1 MDHSFAKEVENG
13 VASAHEALPLI
24 SRSDASPGSLGGGR
38 GSSLRRPALFL
49 ASLLAVAG
57 VFLVGFDVGIAR
69 GKEYY
74 NLDATE
80 DLHLD
85 LVNEYGSQNLTSY
98 PFLADDSY
106 GVLVE
111 PYKATEIRVG
121 NPKEWAV
128 YTFSVGSVPKASLK
142 VAELSPTVEEHVNVH
157 AVTITRTVT
166 G

>member
-38 GSSLRRPALFL
+38 GSRCGGRPFFRVAPRRR
-49 ASLLAVAG
+49 G

-85 LVNEYGSQNLTSY
+85 LVNEYGS
-98 PFLADDSY
+98 
-106 GVLVE
+106 
-111 PYKATEIRVG
+111 
-121 NPKEWAV
+121 
-128 YTFSVGSVPKASLK
+128 
-142 VAELSPTVEEHVNVH
+142 
-157 AVTITRTVT
+157 
-166 G
+166 